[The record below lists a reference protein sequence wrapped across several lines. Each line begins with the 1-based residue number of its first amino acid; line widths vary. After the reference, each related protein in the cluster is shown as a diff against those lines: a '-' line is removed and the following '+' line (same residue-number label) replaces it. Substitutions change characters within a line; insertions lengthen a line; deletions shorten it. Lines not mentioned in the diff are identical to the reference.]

1 MTVIKKLR
9 DYLRGAV
16 SELRKVTWPTQKQT
30 TSYSIVVI
38 ALTLGVAAYFGIL
51 DFVYSKALNLLI
63 S

>member
-51 DFVYSKALNLLI
+51 DFVFSKALNLLI